1 MEKYIERE
9 LPASGV
15 ATPAQS
21 RDAAETASEVRAR
34 LAPDEA
40 HRPTS
45 GGWLARAATLLYGG
59 VAYGGFLATILY
71 AIGFVGGFVVPKSI
85 DSGEAGPVGLALA
98 VNTALL
104 SLFVLQHT
112 VMARPAF
119 KRRWTRVIPAS
130 IERSTFVL
138 CTCGVFALLF
148 TQWRPLPGV
157 VWSVTQP
164 AAAWTLVAVSL
175 AGWGIVLASSF
186 MVSHFDLFGL
196 RQVWFRFVARPY
208 QPVGFRAAGLYRWVR
223 HPLMLGFLIAFWAT
237 PTMTVGHLFFASMVT
252 AYIRFGTWM
261 EERDLIAEHGE
272 RYLAYRRSV
281 PFLVPLPR
289 SRSRSAAAAAPRG
302 SSSSG

>member
-1 MEKYIERE
+1 MRKQVIERE
-9 LPASGV
+9 LPAGGAANPARARAGAESSSE
-15 ATPAQS
+15 TP
-21 RDAAETASEVRAR
+21 AR
-34 LAPDEA
+34 LAPDGGRGPA
-40 HRPTS
+40 R
-45 GGWLARAATLLYGG
+45 GGWPARGATLLYGS
-59 VAYGGFLATILY
+59 VAYAGFLATILY

-148 TQWRPLPGV
+148 TQWRPLPGI
-157 VWSVTQP
+157 VWSATDPV
-164 AAAWTLVAVSL
+164 ARWALVALSL
-175 AGWGIVLASSF
+175 AGWGIVLASSL

-196 RQVWFRFVARPY
+196 RQVWFRFVERRY

-237 PTMTVGHLFFASMVT
+237 PTMTVGHLFFAVMVT
-252 AYIRFGTWM
+252 GYIRFGTWM

-272 RYLAYRRSV
+272 SYLAYKRSV
-281 PFLVPLPR
+281 PYILPLP
-289 SRSRSAAAAAPRG
+289 RSAAAASARRG
-302 SSSSG
+302 A